1 MKKLVVSA
9 GCLHVADSPLG
20 RVQAKSANLRS
31 SQLRLQ
37 VESAASIAITA
48 VSSKNNVTVSV
59 QNSVVS
65 TANYCNS
72 HLCSRSLFCLYPFY
86 VCICC
91 FYWGD
96 LQNRKMTRIP
106 GGNNSMDTSICPEK
120 TCVNA

>member
-1 MKKLVVSA
+1 MFEEVVSA
-9 GCLHVADSPLG
+9 GCVCVADSPLG

-65 TANYCNS
+65 PAIIITRVCRKNPPPIIAIVTRVLV
-72 HLCSRSLFCLYPFY
+72 LCFASTSVSAVRVFTGP
-86 VCICC
+86 IC
-91 FYWGD
+91 
-96 LQNRKMTRIP
+96 RI
-106 GGNNSMDTSICPEK
+106 ER
-120 TCVNA
+120 

>member
-1 MKKLVVSA
+1 MKKLVESVRA
-9 GCLHVADSPLG
+9 PCLRIADPALG
-20 RVQAKSANLRS
+20 RDQAKSANLRS

-72 HLCSRSLFCLYPFY
+72 HICILVLCFASTPSTSVSAVRVFTGA
-86 VCICC
+86 IC
-91 FYWGD
+91 
-96 LQNRKMTRIP
+96 RI
-106 GGNNSMDTSICPEK
+106 ER
-120 TCVNA
+120 